1 MMADLI
7 SIFMG
12 IYSVFVMEAFERV
25 ENIISASIAIF
36 AVLLLVL
43 SVSGYRKT
51 RIRMTIY
58 AIIIFALFAIQQFL
72 DFSDDLFE
80 TLDNPIIDLLVH
92 SLTLSILAIFFLA
105 IVRAPTK
112 S

>member
-1 MMADLI
+1 MSL
-7 SIFMG
+7 FMS
-12 IYSVFVMEAFERV
+12 IYSVFVMETSESI
-25 ENIISASIAIF
+25 ENIISASIVVF
-36 AVLLLVL
+36 SVLLLVL

-51 RIRMTIY
+51 RIRLTIY

-72 DFSDDLFE
+72 DLLDDIFP
-80 TLDNPIIDLLVH
+80 TLENTITDLVVH
-92 SLTLSILAIFFLA
+92 SLTLTILVIFFMA

>member
-1 MMADLI
+1 
-7 SIFMG
+7 
-12 IYSVFVMEAFERV
+12 
-25 ENIISASIAIF
+25 
-36 AVLLLVL
+36 LLLVL

-51 RIRMTIY
+51 RIRLTIY

-72 DFSDDLFE
+72 DLVDDIFP
-80 TLDNPIIDLLVH
+80 TLENTITDLVVH
-92 SLTLSILAIFFLA
+92 SLTLAILVIFFMA

>member
-1 MMADLI
+1 M
-7 SIFMG
+7 SIFMSM
-12 IYSVFVMEAFERV
+12 YSVFVMETSESI
-25 ENIISASIAIF
+25 ENIISASIVVF
-36 AVLLLVL
+36 SVLLLVL

-51 RIRMTIY
+51 RIRLTIY

-72 DFSDDLFE
+72 DLLDDIFP
-80 TLDNPIIDLLVH
+80 TLENTITDLVVH
-92 SLTLSILAIFFLA
+92 SLTLTILVIFFMA

>member
-1 MMADLI
+1 M
-7 SIFMG
+7 SIFMSM
-12 IYSVFVMEAFERV
+12 YSVFVMETSESI
-25 ENIISASIAIF
+25 ENIISASIVVF
-36 AVLLLVL
+36 SVLLLML

-51 RIRMTIY
+51 RIRLTIY

-72 DFSDDLFE
+72 DLVDDIFP
-80 TLDNPIIDLLVH
+80 TLENTITDLVVH
-92 SLTLSILAIFFLA
+92 SLTLAILVIFFMA

>member
-1 MMADLI
+1 M
-7 SIFMG
+7 SIFMSM
-12 IYSVFVMEAFERV
+12 YSVFVMETSENI
-25 ENIISASIAIF
+25 ENIISAGIAVF
-36 AVLLLVL
+36 SVLLLVL

-51 RIRMTIY
+51 RIRLTIY

-72 DFSDDLFE
+72 DLVDDIFP
-80 TLDNPIIDLLVH
+80 TLENTITDLVVH
-92 SLTLSILAIFFLA
+92 SLTLAILVIFFMA